1 MTTTTMTTDRL
12 PAMAAET
19 SDEVYAGGPVEVRFP
34 VETSVP
40 PWAHARRDVVEVE
53 AVGPGGVVTLELPIE
68 DARAWS
74 AETFAAVSRAYR
86 EATGDPHALT
96 DAELAELP
104 DPNRYHRSRS
114 TLVQGTQAEPAQV
127 RFHIALT
134 IAGQALSTSM
144 LTEAIIDTL
153 LHRFNTI
160 EVLID
165 DGTPITGTV
174 EH

>member
-1 MTTTTMTTDRL
+1 MATTTMSWM
-12 PAMAAET
+12 PAMAAEVPE
-19 SDEVYAGGPVEVRFP
+19 EVYAGGPVEIRFP
-34 VETSVP
+34 VETAVP
-40 PWAHARRDVVEVE
+40 PWAHARREVVEVE

-74 AETFAAVSRAYR
+74 AEVFGVVSRAYR

-104 DPNRYHRSRS
+104 DPNRYHRGRS

-144 LTEAIIDTL
+144 LAEAIIDTL

-160 EVLID
+160 EVLVD
-165 DGTPITGTV
+165 DGTPIAGTPS
-174 EH
+174 